1 MGVSMVSSQLYCSK
15 RRKIMAE
22 TNFYTYKNGTK
33 CELCKAC
40 LALHINNWEPD
51 TFLCLLEK
59 FDIPY
64 ITTEWNIL

>member
-1 MGVSMVSSQLYCSK
+1 MGVSMVSSQLYCYKS
-15 RRKIMAE
+15 RKTMAE

-40 LALHINNWEPD
+40 LTLHINNWEPN

-59 FDIPY
+59 FDMPY